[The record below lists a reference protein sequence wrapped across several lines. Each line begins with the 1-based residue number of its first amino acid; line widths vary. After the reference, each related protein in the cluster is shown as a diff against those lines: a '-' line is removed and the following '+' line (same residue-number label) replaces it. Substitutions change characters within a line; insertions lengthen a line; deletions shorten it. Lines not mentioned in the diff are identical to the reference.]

1 MNNLLTIPANN
12 ISLEPQGKKWYWAIP
27 TLLIPILAGL
37 AVGLI
42 IRKISNNAPHGIL
55 ESIKA
60 AHNIKPSLPLRDGL
74 KSSLAVIVSM
84 GSGASVGHYGPI
96 AHLGTTIGSALTRVF
111 QATHFT
117 GSIAIG
123 CGAAAAIATAFNA
136 PLAGIVF
143 SHEVI
148 LRHYSL
154 RSFAPI
160 AISASTGYFM
170 SHVVFERPPLFEVE
184 QVENILPTEYA
195 VFVFIGITGAF
206 IAAGLVRSVL
216 KAQQLSRSVPVQQH
230 LKPAIAGICLGITAL
245 WMPEILNLSS
255 KTLELTFVNE
265 FFSSS
270 DLLLIFIARFLLTA
284 ICLGFGF
291 AGGIFSPSLLIGAL
305 FGALVGVTLE
315 SLGGIED
322 TNVAVYI
329 ICGMMAVTSPIV
341 GAHLTS
347 ILIIIELTGSY
358 DLATASMVSVVFSN
372 LIAYRLFGRSLF
384 DLQLRNQQFDLS
396 MGRDKVIL
404 NQISIKSYINRD
416 IKIYESNSSMRLVWE
431 GLKQTGETEAYVVDE
446 THRYAG
452 TIKLPYLISIYENL
466 DQSGTALEHAKKE
479 TLIFTTHTTIWEAM
493 ESMTDFIG
501 ESIPV
506 IAGNGPGYGQ
516 FVGVVHETDIIKAYL
531 ETVQSIRNEEHAAG

>member
-1 MNNLLTIPANN
+1 MHKPTVGDPIGPSTTSSVIATITVLSLCAIITGLITALATISFVEILLWLNNLLTIPANN

-74 KSSLAVIVSM
+74 KSSLAVIISM

-170 SHVVFERPPLFEVE
+170 SHVVFERPLF
-184 QVENILPTEYA
+184 
-195 VFVFIGITGAF
+195 
-206 IAAGLVRSVL
+206 L
-216 KAQQLSRSVPVQQH
+216 K
-230 LKPAIAGICLGITAL
+230 
-245 WMPEILNLSS
+245 W
-255 KTLELTFVNE
+255 
-265 FFSSS
+265 
-270 DLLLIFIARFLLTA
+270 
-284 ICLGFGF
+284 
-291 AGGIFSPSLLIGAL
+291 
-305 FGALVGVTLE
+305 
-315 SLGGIED
+315 
-322 TNVAVYI
+322 
-329 ICGMMAVTSPIV
+329 
-341 GAHLTS
+341 
-347 ILIIIELTGSY
+347 
-358 DLATASMVSVVFSN
+358 
-372 LIAYRLFGRSLF
+372 
-384 DLQLRNQQFDLS
+384 
-396 MGRDKVIL
+396 
-404 NQISIKSYINRD
+404 NR
-416 IKIYESNSSMRLVWE
+416 
-431 GLKQTGETEAYVVDE
+431 
-446 THRYAG
+446 
-452 TIKLPYLISIYENL
+452 
-466 DQSGTALEHAKKE
+466 
-479 TLIFTTHTTIWEAM
+479 
-493 ESMTDFIG
+493 
-501 ESIPV
+501 
-506 IAGNGPGYGQ
+506 
-516 FVGVVHETDIIKAYL
+516 
-531 ETVQSIRNEEHAAG
+531 